1 MKGSGRFP
9 RSLVSAAGRGAGST
23 AAPAAGSGSGGGGG
37 PRRGLRGSLG
47 VRGLYDDRSD
57 SGEESCSEFAWCL
70 RVCSGVGVGGV
81 LPRRIAKPSPLRS
94 TVRGGSVNGLP
105 NCLGNGVG

>member
-47 VRGLYDDRSD
+47 VRGLY
-57 SGEESCSEFAWCL
+57 SE
-70 RVCSGVGVGGV
+70 
-81 LPRRIAKPSPLRS
+81 
-94 TVRGGSVNGLP
+94 
-105 NCLGNGVG
+105 